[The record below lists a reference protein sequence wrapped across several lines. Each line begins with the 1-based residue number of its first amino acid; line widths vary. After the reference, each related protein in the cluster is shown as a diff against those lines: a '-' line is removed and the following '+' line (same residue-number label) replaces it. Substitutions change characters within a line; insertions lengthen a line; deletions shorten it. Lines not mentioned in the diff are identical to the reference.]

1 MMSPWEKILA
11 TLADEQK
18 TAATARGNTVVSA
31 GAGSGKTRVLAVR
44 YLYLVKEL
52 GMHPSR
58 IACLTFTNK
67 ASAEMQERIRGMLED
82 CARED
87 PVFADALAAFP
98 QSCVTTLDSLCSEI
112 ARNASARWG
121 IPPDFAIDQQ
131 AARDETRAVAL
142 EYLLKR
148 RTEPVPARFIAANGF
163 EGAVEALCSLAT
175 GRDGLM
181 GPAELAFDPES
192 QSRKLG
198 FAVEALHLAITS
210 AMEAGRGLDSGT
222 AKGPKSWVD
231 AAEAWP
237 DEAPD
242 PADPAALSTA
252 ADRYRSLAAMQKPRG
267 TTPAA
272 HYFNPACDSIKQQAT
287 AAFLACQA
295 LADPDRGAALGF
307 ARDFILAAREK
318 RAASGMLQ
326 FQDVAAMAREALL
339 RDSAL
344 RTWYKARFD
353 AVMVDEFQDDNELQK
368 DILYLLAEKRS
379 RIPAGNGSGTTSAG
393 SGPDDTTVPGPADL
407 EPGVLFFVGDEKQSI
422 YLFRNADVKV
432 FRGLADELATTA
444 VNATTDTTTQ
454 TTATTT
460 ITTSGHGG
468 QDSSACL
475 NLSTN
480 WRSEPELIEFF
491 NQTFSRI
498 MPAPDDLAARDYEA
512 RFAGLLAGPATPGV
526 QACVTWMEAP
536 KAQGEQGT
544 GDSASLGAL
553 EAQAWQVAQ
562 LIRELVDGKVPIT
575 AKGAS
580 GKEALPCRYEDIAIL
595 FRATAAQNT
604 YERYLRIFGIP
615 YTATATAGLY
625 VESILGDLYAILRLV
640 AFPDDRLALASVL
653 RGPFARLSD
662 EACFVIL
669 ERSRDQGFSLAIPGI
684 PEPTGLPETSGLPP
698 PPGLLADLQEAD
710 AQKARTMLETW
721 TWLRSSADRLSLA
734 ELVSALWYE
743 RGLRWNVL
751 RNPDNTAYLE
761 HFDFAWSLAA
771 DADARGLRLCDF
783 IASLEPLIGEVKKVE
798 DVSVVR
804 ESARGVS
811 VMTVHASKG
820 LEFPVVIVPGAEN
833 TGRGDRQEAIAM
845 NERLRPSIRLMDDQ
859 GHTVDPVYQMEKT
872 MDAMERTVGDTVMD
886 EDLAETVRLFYV
898 ACTRAVSRL
907 YLCAKAPHNE
917 DKKGKSFRGLFLRA
931 WPEIEAGTMAAALS
945 VPGTSSSAATAVT
958 TVTSV
963 TATES
968 AKPGRILPDWLILE
982 PIPDRTVTDYARLVR
997 SGSTKPDGAAAAA
1010 TFLADA
1016 PAPALPVRRARWAV
1030 TAAAETLATAAEAQ
1044 TASTGAFAAST
1055 ESQAASTEA
1064 PASSA
1069 AGSAPPD
1076 EAMSQAA
1083 EEGFG
1088 EDSFGTL
1095 CHELTESLLL
1105 HPDREPEAGPGST
1118 HKLSRLSATTRAA
1131 ILAEALSLARGF
1143 TGSPRGL
1150 AAAAARDALAAGQAG
1165 AVFSLEYGFTWQG
1178 QAGSRPVF
1186 LNGSMDL
1193 VYGDA
1198 HGVCVV
1204 DFKTDRLIRPE
1215 RHAFQLGVYRES
1227 ARSIFGVPA
1236 QAILYYLRSGEE
1248 REINLVP
1255 DASALDTGTLHTG
1268 VTGCFSANQA
1278 SYV

>member
-1 MMSPWEKILA
+1 MMSAWEKILA
-11 TLADEQK
+11 TLATEQK

-82 CARED
+82 CARD
-87 PVFADALAAFP
+87 DQVFADALAAFP

-131 AARDETRAVAL
+131 GARDETRVVAL

-148 RTEPVPARFIAANGF
+148 RTETVPAHFIAANGF
-163 EGAVEALCSLAT
+163 EGAVEALCSLAS

-192 QSRKLG
+192 QTRKLG
-198 FAVEALHLAITS
+198 LALEALHLDIAS
-210 AMEAGRGLDSGT
+210 AMEAGEGLDSGT

-242 PADPAALSTA
+242 PEDQSALRAAA
-252 ADRYRSLAAMQKPRG
+252 ERYRSLLAMRKPTG

-272 HYFNPACDSIKQQAT
+272 MYFNPVCDNIKQQAT
-287 AAFLACQA
+287 AAFHACQA
-295 LADPDRGAALGF
+295 LADPDRSAALAF

-318 RAASGMLQ
+318 RSSSGILQ

-368 DILYLLAEKRS
+368 DILYLLAERRKPV
-379 RIPAGNGSGTTSAG
+379 PASNAA
-393 SGPDDTTVPGPADL
+393 VPGPADL

-432 FRGLADELATTA
+432 FRGLADELSTVSAPSAATTA
-444 VNATTDTTTQ
+444 GLA
-454 TTATTT
+454 
-460 ITTSGHGG
+460 G

-480 WRSEPELIEFF
+480 WRSEPELIGFF

-536 KAQGEQGT
+536 KAQAEPGT
-544 GDSASLGAL
+544 GDKASLGAL
-553 EAQAWQVAQ
+553 EAQAWRVAQ
-562 LIRELVDGKVPIT
+562 LIRELVDSKVPIT

-580 GKEALPCRYEDIAIL
+580 GKESRPCRYEDIAIL

-625 VESILGDLYAILRLV
+625 VESILGDLYAILRLA

-669 ERSRDQGFSLAIPGI
+669 ERSRDQYFSLEIPV
-684 PEPTGLPETSGLPP
+684 LPEAS
-698 PPGLLADLQEAD
+698 GLLAGLQEAD
-710 AQKARTMLETW
+710 ALKVKAMLETW
-721 TWLRSSADRLSLA
+721 TWLRSTADRLSLA

-845 NERLRPSIRLMDDQ
+845 NERLGPSIRLMDDQ
-859 GHTVDPVYQMEKT
+859 GRTVDPVYQMEKT

-931 WPEIEAGTMAAALS
+931 WPGIETD
-945 VPGTSSSAATAVT
+945 TDAATV
-958 TVTSV
+958 SD
-963 TATES
+963 
-968 AKPGRILPDWLILE
+968 KPGRVLPEWLILE
-982 PIPDRTVTDYARLVR
+982 PIPGRTVADYSRLVG
-997 SGSTKPDGAAAAA
+997 SGSTKPDTAVAAAS
-1010 TFLADA
+1010 FLAKA
-1016 PAPALPVRRARWAV
+1016 AAPALATRRARWAV
-1030 TAAAETLATAAEAQ
+1030 TAAAETLA
-1044 TASTGAFAAST
+1044 AST
-1055 ESQAASTEA
+1055 EHSTASTEA
-1064 PASSA
+1064 LSPPA
-1069 AGSAPPD
+1069 AGSDHQD
-1076 EAMSQAA
+1076 EAMGQAT

-1105 HPDREPEAGPGST
+1105 HPGMEPEAGSGST
-1118 HKLSRLSATTRAA
+1118 RKLSRLSATTRAA

-1143 TGSPRGL
+1143 VGSPRGL
-1150 AAAAARDALAAGQAG
+1150 AAAAARDALTAGQAG

-1178 QAGSRPVF
+1178 QAGGRPVF

-1198 HGVCVV
+1198 RGVCVV
-1204 DFKTDRLIRPE
+1204 DFKTDRVIKPE

-1248 REINLVP
+1248 REISLVP
-1255 DASALDTGTLHTG
+1255 DASALHTGTLHTG
-1268 VTGCFSANQA
+1268 VTGHFSAGKA

>member
-1 MMSPWEKILA
+1 MSAWENILA
-11 TLADEQK
+11 GMATEQK
-18 TAATARGNTVVSA
+18 AAATARGNTVVSA

-67 ASAEMQERIRGMLED
+67 ASAEMQDRIRGMLEE
-82 CARED
+82 CAKDD
-87 PVFADALAAFP
+87 PLFADALAAFP
-98 QSCVTTLDSLCSEI
+98 QSCVATLDSLCSEI

-131 AARDETRAVAL
+131 GARDETRTVAL

-148 RTEPVPARFIAANGF
+148 RMEPVPGRFIAANGF
-163 EGAVEALCSLAT
+163 EGAVEAMSALAS

-181 GPAELAFDPES
+181 GPAELVFDFEA
-192 QSRKLG
+192 QSRKLRL
-198 FAVEALHLAITS
+198 ALEALHMDIAS
-210 AMEAGRGLDSGT
+210 AMEAGKSLDSGT

-237 DEAPD
+237 EEVPD
-242 PADPAALSTA
+242 LDDPAALGIA
-252 ADRYRSLAAMQKPRG
+252 ADRYTSLAAMQKPRG

-272 HYFNPACDSIKQQAT
+272 NYFNPACDGIRQQAT
-287 AAFLACQA
+287 AALYACQA
-295 LADPDRGAALGF
+295 LSDPDRGEALAF

-318 RAASGMLQ
+318 RAASGILQ
-326 FQDVAAMAREALL
+326 FQDVAAMARAGLL
-339 RDSAL
+339 SDGAL
-344 RTWYKARFD
+344 RTWYKSRFD

-379 RIPAGNGSGTTSAG
+379 QVPVVDGTM
-393 SGPDDTTVPGPADL
+393 PGPKDL

-432 FRGLADELATTA
+432 FRGLADELSTSTA
-444 VNATTDTTTQ
+444 GSTVMVK
-454 TTATTT
+454 
-460 ITTSGHGG
+460 
-468 QDSSACL
+468 SACL

-480 WRSEPELIEFF
+480 WRSEPDLIEFF

-526 QACVTWMEAP
+526 QACVTWMEASGP
-536 KAQGEQGT
+536 QAESGS
-544 GDSASLGAL
+544 GDESGLGAL
-553 EAQAWQVAQ
+553 ETQAWRVAE
-562 LIRELVDGKVPIT
+562 LIRELVDGKVPVT

-580 GKEALPCRYEDIAIL
+580 GKEARACRYEDIAIL
-595 FRATAAQNT
+595 FRASAAQNI

-625 VESILGDLYAILRLV
+625 VESILGDLYAILRLT

-662 EACFVIL
+662 DACFTIL
-669 ERSRDQGFSLAIPGI
+669 ERSRDEGCKL
-684 PEPTGLPETSGLPP
+684 ED
-698 PPGLLADLQEAD
+698 PGLLSGLKITDTD
-710 AQKARTMLETW
+710 RARAMLETW
-721 TWLRSSADRLSLA
+721 TWLRLMADRLSLA
-734 ELVSALWYE
+734 ELVTVLWYE

-783 IASLEPLIGEVKKVE
+783 IAILEPLIGEVKKVE

-820 LEFPVVIVPGAEN
+820 LEFPVVILPGAEN

-845 NERLRPSIRLMDDQ
+845 NERLGPSIRLLDDQ
-859 GHTVDPVYQMEKT
+859 GQSPDPVYQMEKT

-886 EDLAETVRLFYV
+886 EDLAETARLFYV

-907 YLCAKAPHNE
+907 YLCAKVPYSE

-931 WPEIEAGTMAAALS
+931 WPDAG
-945 VPGTSSSAATAVT
+945 VVGDATAGAAMM
-958 TVTSV
+958 
-963 TATES
+963 ATD
-968 AKPGRILPDWLILE
+968 KPDGGLPDWMVIE
-982 PIPDRTVTDYARLVR
+982 PVPGRTVADYARLVR
-997 SGSTKPDGAAAAA
+997 SGSIKPDATVAAAA
-1010 TFLADA
+1010 FLSNAAA
-1016 PAPALPVRRARWAV
+1016 PSLPTRRARWAV
-1030 TAAAETLATAAEAQ
+1030 TAAAEAIADSMA
-1044 TASTGAFAAST
+1044 
-1055 ESQAASTEA
+1055 EA
-1064 PASSA
+1064 PAGTTQ
-1069 AGSAPPD
+1069 AGTGKEFVFDTIHDTGPGLETAPGHP
-1076 EAMSQAA
+1076 EATLDQVAD
-1083 EEGFG
+1083 EGFG

-1095 CHELTESLLL
+1095 CHELTERLLL
-1105 HPDREPEAGPGST
+1105 YPGMDPEPSSGST
-1118 HKLSRLSATTRAA
+1118 RKLSRLSARTREA
-1131 ILAEALSLARGF
+1131 ILAEAISLARAF
-1143 TGSPRGL
+1143 ACSPRGQ
-1150 AAAAARDALAAGQAG
+1150 AAMAARDALAAGRAG
-1165 AVFSLEYGFTWQG
+1165 AVFMLEYGFTWRG
-1178 QAGSRPVF
+1178 QSNGRPVF
-1186 LNGSMDL
+1186 LGGSMDL

-1198 HGVCVV
+1198 YGVCVV

-1215 RHAFQLGVYRES
+1215 RHAFQLAVYRES
-1227 ARSIFGVPA
+1227 AQSIFGVPA
-1236 QAILYYLRSGEE
+1236 IAILHYLRSGDE
-1248 REINLVP
+1248 REIDMIP
-1255 DASALDTGTLHTG
+1255 DASALHDQDRYQ
-1268 VTGCFSANQA
+1268 VDSDRFSADRA